1 MSYTRYQSS
10 SEPVSGR
17 ARRRRGERK
26 QRGTHKWRWLQ
37 LAVIVLLLLT
47 VALVAAG
54 VGAIVAVSRN
64 LPALDERSLQA
75 NAQTTYIYDRNGQV
89 IAMLH
94 GAENRTVVPSKA
106 IPTIMKEAAVAVED
120 KRFYEHHGVDFQ
132 GLFRALW
139 ADLRAGHVV
148 QGGSTITEQFV
159 KQVYVGNE
167 PNLTRKIREAVLAWK
182 LEDKWSKD
190 RILTAY
196 LNTSYFGAGAYG
208 VEAAAER
215 YFHKK
220 ISAVTLPQAA
230 LLAGLLRTPSQTS
243 PIEYPKLAK
252 QRRDEVLD
260 LMDSQGYITSGQL
273 AGATHSKLGVY
284 EQPMQTEKD
293 PAAYFVSYVT
303 QQLVKKYGYTQTFE
317 GGLRVYTSIDMHWQ
331 QEAINSIKST
341 IGSLNFGGWKPAG
354 ALVAIEPQTGY
365 IRAMV
370 GGTDF
375 EKQQFN
381 LAWQSRRQAGSA
393 FKPFTLTAA
402 VSQGMNPATTYYV
415 SHNPTII
422 PMGPGAAPWVV
433 MGENLGRVNVE
444 EATWLSDNT
453 VFAQLCMDVG
463 PANVVAMAHKMGI
476 TTPLEPVPSITLG
489 TQVVN
494 PLEMADAYATLPS
507 GGVHHPPQA
516 IEKVVLPNGRVDW
529 RPNVG
534 GNRVISDGVAY
545 EVTSV
550 LEGVTTR
557 GTAANSASYFP
568 YMRAGKTGTTDNGTD
583 LWFVG
588 YTPQLVTAVWMGYP
602 GDFKHPMP
610 ALYGATYCVPM
621 WGRFMDA
628 ALRNEPHPN
637 FAPPKHPVVFGNWL
651 GKYATSKPSGSP
663 SPSKSSSPG
672 THTATPKPT
681 PTTPKPK
688 PTTPKPTPTTP
699 KPTPTTPK
707 PSPPGGAQAQ
717 AKGYALGSWAAVLA
731 GLGLW

>member
-1 MSYTRYQSS
+1 VSYTRYQSS
-10 SEPVSGR
+10 PAPVNGR
-17 ARRRRGERK
+17 SRRRRGERK
-26 QRGTHKWRWLQ
+26 QRGTRKWRWLQ
-37 LAVIVLLLLT
+37 VAVIAVLLLV

-54 VGAIVAVSRN
+54 VGTIVAVSRN
-64 LPALDERSLQA
+64 LPALDELSRQT

-89 IAMLH
+89 IATLH

-120 KRFYEHHGVDFQ
+120 KRFYEHHGIDFE
-132 GLFRALW
+132 GLARALW
-139 ADLRAGHVV
+139 ADLRAGSVV

-159 KQVYVGNE
+159 KQAYVGNDR
-167 PNLTRKIREAVLAWK
+167 NVTRKIREAVEAWK

-190 RILTAY
+190 KILTEY
-196 LNTSYFGAGAYG
+196 LNTSYFGDTAYG
-208 VEAAAER
+208 VEAAAET
-215 YFHKK
+215 YFHKR

-243 PIEYPKLAK
+243 PTLYPQRAK
-252 QRRDEVLD
+252 DRRNEVLD
-260 LMDSQGYITSGQL
+260 LMNAQGYISSGQL
-273 AGATHSKLGVY
+273 AGAKKAKLGVFKNPLPT
-284 EQPMQTEKD
+284 QKG
-293 PAAYFVSYVT
+293 PADYFVSYVT
-303 QQLVKKYGYTQTFE
+303 QQLVKKYGYAQTFE
-317 GGLRVYTSIDMHWQ
+317 GGLRVYTSIDMQWQ
-331 QEAINSIKST
+331 QEAISSIKNT

-354 ALVAIEPQTGY
+354 ALVAIDPQTGY

-375 EKQQFN
+375 QKQQFN

-402 VSQGMNPATTYYV
+402 VAQGMDPSTTYYV

-422 PMGPGAAPWVV
+422 PMPGAAPWSV
-433 MGENLGRVNVE
+433 MGENLGRISVA
-444 EATWLSDNT
+444 EATWVSDNT
-453 VFAQLCMDVG
+453 VFAQLCMDTG
-463 PANVVAMAHKMGI
+463 PENVVAMAHRMGI
-476 TTPLEPVPSITLG
+476 TSPLEAVPSITLG

-494 PLEMADAYATLPS
+494 PLEMADGYATLAS
-507 GGVHHPPQA
+507 GGVHHSPQA
-516 IEKVVLPNGRVDW
+516 IVKVVLPNGRVDW
-529 RPNVG
+529 RSNTG
-534 GNRVISDGVAY
+534 GDRAITDGVAY
-545 EVTSV
+545 TVTSV
-550 LEGVTTR
+550 LEGVTSR

-568 YMRAGKTGTTDNGTD
+568 YTRAGKTGTTDDGTD

-610 ALYGATYCVPM
+610 SLYGATYCVPM
-621 WGRFMDA
+621 WGKFMDA
-628 ALRNEPHPN
+628 ALMNEPHPS
-637 FAPPKHPVVFGNWL
+637 FALPKHPAVFGDWT

-681 PTTPKPK
+681 PTTPKPT

-707 PSPPGGAQAQ
+707 PSPQGGTQ
-717 AKGYALGSWAAVLA
+717 AKTNGYALGSWVAMVA
-731 GLGLW
+731 GLGFW